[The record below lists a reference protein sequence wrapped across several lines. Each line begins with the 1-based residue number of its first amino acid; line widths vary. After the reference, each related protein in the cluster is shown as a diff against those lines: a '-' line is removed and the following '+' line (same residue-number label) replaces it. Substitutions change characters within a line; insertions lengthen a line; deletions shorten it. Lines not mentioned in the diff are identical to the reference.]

1 MAANYNS
8 KHNLGGIVVKKRMSV
23 ILSVCLIFILFSS
36 VTAFTAQWFTV
47 RSKIGG
53 TQYGAT
59 QEIGHFRV
67 GPNGQAYA
75 FKGGAH
81 VISSA
86 QNQQIGYAF
95 SIDKIGYGNQRTVR
109 VFERSW
115 DGRKDSP
122 VPLSQLRLGP
132 GYYALMVGGRPGS
145 MVEISF
151 TGENVTRE

>member
-1 MAANYNS
+1 
-8 KHNLGGIVVKKRMSV
+8 VKKRMLMT
-23 ILSVCLIFILFSS
+23 LSVCLISLLFLS
-36 VTAFTAQWFTV
+36 VTGFAAQWFTV

-67 GPNGQAYA
+67 GPGGQAYD
-75 FKGGAH
+75 FKGNAY

-86 QNQQIGYAF
+86 QNQQIGYTF
-95 SIDKIGYGNQRTVR
+95 SIDKIGYGNERTVT

-115 DGRKDSP
+115 DGQKDSP
-122 VPLSQLRLGP
+122 VALSQLRLGP

-145 MVEISF
+145 SAEISF
-151 TGENVTRE
+151 TGVNVTRE